1 MLSLILAEAAL
12 ETVPKVI
19 VNHIS
24 VLKHANKKGKS
35 GQEILLD
42 RSYHHR
48 AMNKLEDAGK
58 RGRPDLVHFALLEA
72 MSTPLY
78 QKGMLEIY
86 VHTIIDKVIFFH
98 GNIRLP
104 KSYFRFEGL
113 MEELFKYRQVTSD
126 TELLMEVKDISFID
140 LLNIIKPLHVIGMS
154 QSGIKLSVEEVARRH
169 QDKSVLVI
177 GGFPHNH
184 FSSKV
189 YSKLDNVYSINEY
202 GLEANVVIARVLYE
216 YEKKLFKY

>member
-12 ETVPKVI
+12 ETVPKIIANHTSVI
-19 VNHIS
+19 
-24 VLKHANKKGKS
+24 KHANKKGKS

-113 MEELFKYRQVTSD
+113 MEELFKYRQITSD
-126 TELLMEVKDISFID
+126 TELLMEIKV
-140 LLNIIKPLHVIGMS
+140 LLIK
-154 QSGIKLSVEEVARRH
+154 
-169 QDKSVLVI
+169 
-177 GGFPHNH
+177 
-184 FSSKV
+184 
-189 YSKLDNVYSINEY
+189 Y
-202 GLEANVVIARVLYE
+202 
-216 YEKKLFKY
+216 

>member
-72 MSTPLY
+72 MSTPLF
-78 QKGMLEIY
+78 QKGKLDIY
-86 VHTIIDKVIFFH
+86 VHTIID
-98 GNIRLP
+98 
-104 KSYFRFEGL
+104 
-113 MEELFKYRQVTSD
+113 
-126 TELLMEVKDISFID
+126 
-140 LLNIIKPLHVIGMS
+140 
-154 QSGIKLSVEEVARRH
+154 
-169 QDKSVLVI
+169 
-177 GGFPHNH
+177 
-184 FSSKV
+184 
-189 YSKLDNVYSINEY
+189 
-202 GLEANVVIARVLYE
+202 
-216 YEKKLFKY
+216 